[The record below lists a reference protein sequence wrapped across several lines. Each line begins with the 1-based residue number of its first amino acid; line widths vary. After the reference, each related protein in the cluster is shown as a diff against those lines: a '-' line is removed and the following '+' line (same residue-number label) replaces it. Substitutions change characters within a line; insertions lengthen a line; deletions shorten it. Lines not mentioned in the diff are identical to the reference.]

1 MTLTEAK
8 KLREGDK
15 VKFTCPSKT
24 FSSLNFGF
32 TNTGVVI
39 ERQRPSSKAGTPA
52 VITIEWEGDPHD
64 TDFLTLERGDSDTK
78 YMLERMERVTD

>member
-1 MTLTEAK
+1 MTLTDAK

-15 VKFTCPSKT
+15 VQYRNPDCPGHT
-24 FSSLNFGF
+24 A
-32 TNTGVVI
+32 TGVVT

-52 VITIEWEGDPHD
+52 VITIEWEGDPDD

>member
-8 KLREGDK
+8 KLRVGDK
-15 VKFTCPSKT
+15 VKWSSRIT
-24 FSSLNFGF
+24 FS
-32 TNTGVVI
+32 TDTGVVT

-52 VITIEWEGDPHD
+52 VITIEWGGDPND